1 MTEARNVWTLA
12 RNVCLNSHFP
22 CIYVEKCVTMYAFK
36 TEPAQVNFMF
46 NNTNYSFLL
55 HPRQCVESCRGLY
68 GSGGYSGYN
77 SQVKYLLPSLKC
89 P

>member
-1 MTEARNVWTLA
+1 
-12 RNVCLNSHFP
+12 
-22 CIYVEKCVTMYAFK
+22 
-36 TEPAQVNFMF
+36 MF

-77 SQVKYLLPSLKC
+77 SQVKYLLPSQKC
-89 P
+89 PYICTFGMRPEVWHFAKSDIRTDLS